1 MSLKKGQKDKAHY
14 HPKHYMYII
23 KGGKLKIIGATGE
36 SMEAEMQTGTG
47 MIMSAGEQMVENVGE
62 DDVEL
67 VFLEVGDQNSGTVI
81 MREHVPCFEAEPNHY
96 KVVAEDD
103 DW

>member
-1 MSLKKGQKDKAHY
+1 
-14 HPKHYMYII
+14 
-23 KGGKLKIIGATGE
+23 
-36 SMEAEMQTGTG
+36 MEADMQTGTG
-47 MIMSAGEQMVENVGE
+47 ITMPAGDHLVENIGE

-67 VFLEVGDQNSGTVI
+67 VFLEVVDQNSGNAITTD
-81 MREHVPCFEAEPNHY
+81 HAPCFEAEPNHY